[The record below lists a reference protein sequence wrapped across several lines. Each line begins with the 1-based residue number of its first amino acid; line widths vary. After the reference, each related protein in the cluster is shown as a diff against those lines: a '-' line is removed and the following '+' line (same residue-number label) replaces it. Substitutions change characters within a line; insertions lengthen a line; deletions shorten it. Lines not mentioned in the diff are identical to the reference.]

1 MEGKKQIRSNNA
13 QLAKLA
19 DIMSQDH
26 MLANGEFTGP
36 LGARLMEAK
45 WQEVRDVLKEIGP
58 DKSIV
63 QWKQT
68 WRDLKRKAR
77 KENAAANTARNATGN
92 IIEVPSVSN
101 VALRVLDAT
110 GQDCSVGIGPEETNI
125 GREVIVAT
133 DEPIITIETEMALHD
148 YAESSPLRTTR
159 VRRRQRS
166 GQPRQ
171 QQPPVAFLNM
181 QQEHN
186 NLLQHQNVL
195 LNRLNDTVEGN
206 SYTGNVFK
214 IRAERRRNTFGRK
227 WW

>member
-1 MEGKKQIRSNNA
+1 MILIAHFCILSALSESVLSPHKCTP
-13 QLAKLA
+13 
-19 DIMSQDH
+19 H
-26 MLANGEFTGP
+26 GET
-36 LGARLMEAK
+36 
-45 WQEVRDVLKEIGP
+45 LKERRV
-58 DKSIV
+58 K
-63 QWKQT
+63 K
-68 WRDLKRKAR
+68 

-101 VALRVLDAT
+101 VALRVLDAI

-125 GREVIVAT
+125 WREVIVAT
-133 DEPIITIETEMALHD
+133 DEPIITIETEVAPHD
-148 YAESSPLRTTR
+148 YAESSPLRATR

-206 SYTGNVFK
+206 SYTGYVFK
-214 IRAERRRNTFGRK
+214 IRAERRRNLSEEIIY
-227 WW
+227 